1 MNMQALMKQ
10 AQAMQRDITN
20 IKNEIDSSVFEGKS
34 SLVSVQVKG
43 TKEIIKVSIDEGA
56 KDLVV
61 DDLSMLEDMVVLALN
76 DAFSKVDKVTEEKM
90 GKYSSMMPG
99 LMQYV
104 SEIY

>member
-61 DDLSMLEDMVVLALN
+61 DDLSMLEDMIVLALN

-99 LMQYV
+99 LM
-104 SEIY
+104 

>member
-99 LMQYV
+99 LM
-104 SEIY
+104 

>member
-10 AQAMQRDITN
+10 AQAMQRDITK

-43 TKEIIKVSIDEGA
+43 TKEIVKVNIDDGA

-61 DDLSMLEDMVVLALN
+61 EDLSMLEDMIVLALN

-104 SEIY
+104 S

>member
-1 MNMQALMKQ
+1 MNMQALMKL

-99 LMQYV
+99 LM
-104 SEIY
+104 

>member
-76 DAFSKVDKVTEEKM
+76 DAFSKVDKTTEEKM

-99 LMQYV
+99 LM
-104 SEIY
+104 

>member
-34 SLVSVQVKG
+34 SLVTVQVKG

-99 LMQYV
+99 LM
-104 SEIY
+104 